1 MARLLYNG
9 VTNNRNVESKVI
21 VSYKNKNN
29 KYSAMK
35 NNLKKTVLSGIGR
48 LKIRSKNFH
57 HILASDIE
65 WTYVSNDPLLS
76 STKTNAKGISEI
88 EFDEH
93 LDGIEE
99 KYATLTSQVPQK
111 RQNTRQN
118 INLRQCSSINNS
130 ASTSQNT
137 NQHIL
142 SRATRVEDEKDT
154 AFVSD
159 DDPTEVVQLN
169 KFNTNESNYHFRD
182 GQYSS
187 ALTSSESYET
197 NSILNTISELND
209 ESFTYDGQTVS
220 TSMSSQVLSYKMI
233 STLNTVAELDDESL
247 TYNGQ
252 NGSILTSPRV
262 PCNSSPYAVSDPI
275 RA

>member
-1 MARLLYNG
+1 MSTNSERLRSKGLQPVTLVQTVLIFSSEEDYILTPENLLSSSPLLIYSAAVVADSYIPDNQGGRESFIMARLLYNG

-21 VSYKNKNN
+21 VSYKNENN

-48 LKIRSKNFH
+48 LKIRSKKFP

-65 WTYVSNDPLLS
+65 WTYVSNDPLSS
-76 STKTNAKGISEI
+76 STKPNAKGISEI

-118 INLRQCSSINNS
+118 INLRQSLSINNS
-130 ASTSQNT
+130 ASTSQNM

-142 SRATRVEDEKDT
+142 SRATCVEDEKE
-154 AFVSD
+154 AASVSD
-159 DDPTEVVQLN
+159 DDPTEVVQVRIQEATPEIKEKHRKNL
-169 KFNTNESNYHFRD
+169 R
-182 GQYSS
+182 S
-187 ALTSSESYET
+187 A
-197 NSILNTISELND
+197 
-209 ESFTYDGQTVS
+209 
-220 TSMSSQVLSYKMI
+220 KK
-233 STLNTVAELDDESL
+233 
-247 TYNGQ
+247 
-252 NGSILTSPRV
+252 
-262 PCNSSPYAVSDPI
+262 
-275 RA
+275 